1 MKLVGYKR
9 ALNPRRFILLSVLS
23 GGPGVNL
30 TLYCFLVYSTRRFVL
45 SLALCYFVLVFLSP
59 FRLRLP
65 RLGKRAFL
73 SAFRTFVHFA
83 LVWFCLFPLPLGVWE
98 GLRLLIVA
106 LPGLFSYLFWFTID
120 KNRPSLI

>member
-1 MKLVGYKR
+1 MKLVGCKR

-59 FRLRLP
+59 FRLLLP
-65 RLGKRAFL
+65 RLGKRELFL
-73 SAFRTFVHFA
+73 VLFVRLFILHLFGFA
-83 LVWFCLFPLPLGVWE
+83 CFLFLLVSGKGCSF
-98 GLRLLIVA
+98 
-106 LPGLFSYLFWFTID
+106 
-120 KNRPSLI
+120 